1 MLNGNDIQ
9 LFYRLL
15 DSLSNSLRDLA
26 VKYELLLKESTEREK
41 VASAVTSIAKE
52 ISSTF
57 ASMSKDMEALKSIA
71 IEGGRKENDIF
82 TSVQTG
88 IRAIENLDAKAGQIL
103 RDLNGV
109 SSGVTDAN
117 TSVRHLD
124 VHADDANQKLGE
136 LLGISQKMTAM
147 ITAVEEMKKDFVPIQ
162 KLGSLLSQPVAIIVG
177 VYIII
182 TTIMAIMKGCDEY
195 KDMIKK
201 REGTATTNVVTTAG
215 ARSPTP

>member
-57 ASMSKDMEALKSIA
+57 ASMSKDMEALKSIVA
-71 IEGGRKENDIF
+71 EDGKRGNDIF
-82 TSVQTG
+82 SSVQTG
-88 IRAIENLDAKAGQIL
+88 IKAIENLDAKAGQIL

-109 SSGVTDAN
+109 SLGVTDVN
-117 TSVRHLD
+117 TSARHLD
-124 VHADDANQKLGE
+124 IHADETGRKLGE
-136 LLGISQKMTAM
+136 LLGISQKMTDM
-147 ITAVEEMKKDFVPIQ
+147 IEVVEQMKKDFVPI
-162 KLGSLLSQPVAIIVG
+162 KRLGNLLSQPVAIVVG
-177 VYIII
+177 IYIII
-182 TTIMAIMKGCDEY
+182 TTAMAIMKGCDEY
-195 KDMIKK
+195 RDMTKK
-201 REGTATTNVVTTAG
+201 HEGTTNVVATAG
-215 ARSPTP
+215 ARNSTP